1 MYHIAKQDFS
11 RVLELDPENK
21 AAKNKVAICQHQ
33 IKAQRDKE
41 KRTFAN
47 MFDRFA
53 QIDAKKEETARLKE
67 KPLEINDWDKN
78 PEDME
83 NGHDPMSSTGMRKRN
98 ANKGDHSDFISVK
111 GDVEMDLDI
120 NKEMTRD
127 QEEAMMNS

>member
-1 MYHIAKQDFS
+1 MSWQSKTFPGFLSWIQKTRQQ
-11 RVLELDPENK
+11 R
-21 AAKNKVAICQHQ
+21 
-33 IKAQRDKE
+33 IKLQ
-41 KRTFAN
+41 FANIKLKPN